1 MDRGAC
7 RAPVH
12 RVTKGCIRLN
22 DLAHMKQN
30 IKPEDR
36 LEEPQ
41 VVIGVR
47 TGSGLGTA
55 SLLFVGN
62 LLEKAL

>member
-7 RAPVH
+7 RASVH
-12 RVTKGCIRLN
+12 RVTKHWIILN
-22 DLAHMKQN
+22 GLAHMKQN
-30 IKPEDR
+30 IRPEGR

-47 TGSGLGTA
+47 SESGLGTA
-55 SLLFVGN
+55 LLLFVGN

>member
-1 MDRGAC
+1 
-7 RAPVH
+7 
-12 RVTKGCIRLN
+12 
-22 DLAHMKQN
+22 MKQN
-30 IKPEDR
+30 IRPEGH

-47 TGSGLGTA
+47 SESGLGTA
-55 SLLFVGN
+55 LLLFVGN

>member
-1 MDRGAC
+1 
-7 RAPVH
+7 
-12 RVTKGCIRLN
+12 
-22 DLAHMKQN
+22 MKQN